1 MPEYNA
7 PLRDMRFLL
16 NDVFDAP
23 ALWQRLP
30 RLAERIDADTADAIL
45 EEAAKVTGGLLAPL
59 NRSGDEE
66 GAQWQDGAVRTPAGF
81 REAYATYAEGGWVG
95 LTGNPAHGGMGM
107 PKMLAVQFEE
117 MMYAANASFS
127 LYSTLSAGA
136 CLALDAHGSEEL
148 KNRYLPNM
156 YAGTWAGSMCLT
168 EPHAGTD
175 LGIIR
180 TKAEPQADGSY
191 RISGTKIF
199 ITGGEQ
205 DLTENIIHLVL
216 AKLPD
221 APAGPK
227 GISLFLVP
235 KVLVNADGSLGEKN
249 SLGCGSIEHKMGI
262 KASATCVM
270 NFDGATGFLIGPPN
284 KGLECMFTF
293 MNSARIGTA
302 IQGVATAELAYQGA
316 LAYARERRSMR
327 ALSGTKE
334 PDQVADSLMHHGDVR
349 RMLLTQK
356 AIAEGGRALVYLA
369 TQYADR
375 MIQGILSN
383 DDAEYERWDDK
394 LGFLTPILKGCLTE
408 LGLESANLGMQV
420 FGGHGYI
427 REHGMEQIV
436 RDARIATLYEG
447 TTGIQALD
455 LLGRKV
461 LGSQGKLLRGFTKLV
476 HQLCQAQ
483 AEHPQLKGQVAQ
495 LAALNAQWGEL
506 TQQVGLAAMKNAD
519 EVGAASVDYL
529 MFSGYVTLAYFW
541 LRIALVAREK
551 LDAGSGE
558 AAFYEAKLATADFYF
573 SRLLPRTA
581 AHAAAIQAGA
591 AGLMSLSAEQ
601 FSL

>member
-221 APAGPK
+221 APAGSR

-235 KVLVNADGSLGEKN
+235 KFLVGDDGALGARNAVH
-249 SLGCGSIEHKMGI
+249 CGSIEHKMGI

-270 NFDGATGFLIGPPN
+270 NFDGASGWLVGEVN
-284 KGLECMFTF
+284 KGLAAMFTM
-293 MNSARIGTA
+293 MNYERLSIG
-302 IQGVATAELAYQGA
+302 IQGIGCAEMSYQSA
-316 LAYARERRSMR
+316 VAYARERLQSR
-327 ALSGTKE
+327 APTG
-334 PDQVADSLMHHGDVR
+334 PVARDKAADPIIVHPDVR
-349 RMLLTQK
+349 RMLLTMK
-356 AIAEGGRALVYLA
+356 ALTEGGRAFSTYVGQQLDLAKYAEDQEERSQAEALVAL
-369 TQYADR
+369 
-375 MIQGILSN
+375 
-383 DDAEYERWDDK
+383 
-394 LGFLTPILKGCLTE
+394 LTPVAKAFFTDT
-408 LGLESANLGMQV
+408 GLESCVLGQQV

-427 REHGMEQIV
+427 REWGQEQLV
-436 RDARIATLYEG
+436 RDVRIAQIYEG
-447 TTGIQALD
+447 TNGIQALD
-455 LLGRKV
+455 LMGRKV
-461 LGSQGKLLRGFTKLV
+461 VANGGLFLSIFSREVRAFAASANAELAEFVTPLLT
-476 HQLCQAQ
+476 
-483 AEHPQLKGQVAQ
+483 
-495 LAALNAQWGEL
+495 ALDLLDNL
-506 TQQVGLAAMKNAD
+506 TQGIVARAGND
-519 EVGAASVDYL
+519 PREIGAASVEYL
-529 MFSGYVTLAYFW
+529 HLFGYTAYAYLW
-541 LRIALVAREK
+541 ARMAAAALRQREA
-551 LDAGSGE
+551 DPSFHDG
-558 AAFYEAKLATADFYF
+558 KLATARFYF
-573 SRLLPRTA
+573 ARILPRV
-581 AHAAAIQAGA
+581 HSLAAAVEAGSESLY
-591 AGLMSLSAEQ
+591 GLEAEQ
-601 FSL
+601 F

>member
-66 GAQWQDGAVRTPAGF
+66 GAQWQDGAVRIPAGF

-221 APAGPK
+221 APAGSR

-235 KVLVNADGSLGEKN
+235 KFLVGDDGALGARNAVH
-249 SLGCGSIEHKMGI
+249 CGSIEHKMGI

-270 NFDGATGFLIGPPN
+270 NFDGASGWLVGEVN
-284 KGLECMFTF
+284 KGLAAMFTM
-293 MNSARIGTA
+293 MNYERLSIG
-302 IQGVATAELAYQGA
+302 IQGIGCAEMSYQSA
-316 LAYARERRSMR
+316 VAYARERLQSR
-327 ALSGTKE
+327 APTG
-334 PDQVADSLMHHGDVR
+334 PVARDKAADPIIVHPDVR
-349 RMLLTQK
+349 RMLLTMK
-356 AIAEGGRALVYLA
+356 ALTEGGRAFSTYVGQQLDLAKYAEDQEERSQAEALVAL
-369 TQYADR
+369 
-375 MIQGILSN
+375 
-383 DDAEYERWDDK
+383 
-394 LGFLTPILKGCLTE
+394 LTPVAKAFFTDT
-408 LGLESANLGMQV
+408 GLESCVLGQQV

-427 REHGMEQIV
+427 REWGQEQLV
-436 RDARIATLYEG
+436 RDVRIAQIYEG
-447 TTGIQALD
+447 TNGIQALD
-455 LLGRKV
+455 LMGRKV
-461 LGSQGKLLRGFTKLV
+461 VANGGLFLSIFSREVRAFAAGANAELAEFVTPLLT
-476 HQLCQAQ
+476 
-483 AEHPQLKGQVAQ
+483 
-495 LAALNAQWGEL
+495 ALDLLDNL
-506 TQQVGLAAMKNAD
+506 TQGIVARAGND
-519 EVGAASVDYL
+519 PREIGAASVEYL
-529 MFSGYVTLAYFW
+529 HLFGYTAYAYLW
-541 LRIALVAREK
+541 ARMAAAALRQREA
-551 LDAGSGE
+551 DP
-558 AAFYEAKLATADFYF
+558 AFHDGKLATARFYF
-573 SRLLPRTA
+573 ARLLPRV
-581 AHAAAIQAGA
+581 HSLAAAVEAGSESLY
-591 AGLMSLSAEQ
+591 GLEAEQ
-601 FSL
+601 F

>member
-221 APAGPK
+221 APAGSR

-235 KVLVNADGSLGEKN
+235 KFLVGDDGALGARNAVH
-249 SLGCGSIEHKMGI
+249 CGSIEHKMGI

-270 NFDGATGFLIGPPN
+270 NFDGASGWLVGEVN
-284 KGLECMFTF
+284 KGLAAMFTM
-293 MNSARIGTA
+293 MNYERLSIG
-302 IQGVATAELAYQGA
+302 IQGIGCAEMSYQSA
-316 LAYARERRSMR
+316 VAYARERLQSR
-327 ALSGTKE
+327 APTG
-334 PDQVADSLMHHGDVR
+334 PVARDKAADPIIVHPDVR
-349 RMLLTQK
+349 RMLLTMK
-356 AIAEGGRALVYLA
+356 ALTEGGRAFSTYVGQQLDLAKYAEDQEERSQAEALVAL
-369 TQYADR
+369 
-375 MIQGILSN
+375 
-383 DDAEYERWDDK
+383 
-394 LGFLTPILKGCLTE
+394 LTPVAKAFFTDT
-408 LGLESANLGMQV
+408 GLESCVLGQQV

-427 REHGMEQIV
+427 REWGQEQLV
-436 RDARIATLYEG
+436 RDVRIAQIYEG
-447 TTGIQALD
+447 TNGIQALD
-455 LLGRKV
+455 LMGRKV
-461 LGSQGKLLRGFTKLV
+461 VANGGLFLSIFSREVRAFAAGANAELAEFVTPLLT
-476 HQLCQAQ
+476 
-483 AEHPQLKGQVAQ
+483 
-495 LAALNAQWGEL
+495 ALDLLDNL
-506 TQQVGLAAMKNAD
+506 TQGIVARAGND
-519 EVGAASVDYL
+519 PREIGAASVEYL
-529 MFSGYVTLAYFW
+529 HLFGYTAYAYLW
-541 LRIALVAREK
+541 ARM
-551 LDAGSGE
+551 
-558 AAFYEAKLATADFYF
+558 
-573 SRLLPRTA
+573 
-581 AHAAAIQAGA
+581 AAAA
-591 AGLMSLSAEQ
+591 
-601 FSL
+601 